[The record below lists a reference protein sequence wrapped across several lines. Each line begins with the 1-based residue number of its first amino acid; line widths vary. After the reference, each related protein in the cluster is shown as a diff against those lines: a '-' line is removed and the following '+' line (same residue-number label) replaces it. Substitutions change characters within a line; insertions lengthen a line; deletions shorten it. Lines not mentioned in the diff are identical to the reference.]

1 VNPHI
6 KEIELDNHGYM
17 VLDIQNDK
25 AQADW
30 YFVDS
35 TNTKNKGESFYK
47 GYVTQ
52 AGKNCLKP
60 AVAYIPTRLGGPL
73 NPGELPLNIED
84 RMSNSLLCI
93 GNYPNPFS
101 QSTLIHYAISKPSV
115 ISITI
120 FDIRGIEVMKGFTN
134 IEHQPGPYVFELNAP
149 QLPTGTYTYKISS
162 DQQTITK
169 TMHIVK

>member
-1 VNPHI
+1 
-6 KEIELDNHGYM
+6 
-17 VLDIQNDK
+17 
-25 AQADW
+25 
-30 YFVDS
+30 
-35 TNTKNKGESFYK
+35 
-47 GYVTQ
+47 
-52 AGKNCLKP
+52 
-60 AVAYIPTRLGGPL
+60 
-73 NPGELPLNIED
+73 LNIED
-84 RMSNSLLCI
+84 RMSSSLLGI